1 MKVGS
6 WEAANAC
13 RASKRDTQNAASNI
27 KPASNVLGV
36 LPKYRIDPHLSEVV
50 QRQSETMRVARI
62 EFVLEQMRALNFLR
76 HVKTVLKQA
85 KREWTHMPAMKSE
98 SWHFDTLGEML
109 AIAASMEKEAI
120 DGYLDLS
127 ARMSAF
133 GRPDLAEVFN
143 ALVAEETD
151 HLDKVREWSAVS
163 GTEDTLTETTA
174 EKLFDDE
181 GAGIVAPELLSAYR
195 AFSMA
200 VRNEERAFMFW
211 TYVSAHA
218 QSREIRHAAERM
230 AREEL
235 GHVAKLRSER
245 RRAFHLERA
254 KVSHARPDLRVLE
267 DRLSRRLEATAA
279 NAKSGEREIV
289 QEQCLASRSR
299 MTSMEERGFQVD
311 LPSMSD

>member
-1 MKVGS
+1 
-6 WEAANAC
+6 
-13 RASKRDTQNAASNI
+13 
-27 KPASNVLGV
+27 
-36 LPKYRIDPHLSEVV
+36 
-50 QRQSETMRVARI
+50 MRVARI

-76 HVKTVLKQA
+76 HVKSVLKQG
-85 KREWTHMPAMKSE
+85 KREPMDMTAMKSE

-133 GRPDLAEVFN
+133 GRPDLAKVFD
-143 ALVAEETD
+143 ALVAEETG

-163 GTEDTLTETTA
+163 GNVDTVTAGATETQ
-174 EKLFDDE
+174 FDDE
-181 GAGIVAPELLSAYR
+181 GAGIVAPQLLSAYR

-218 QSREIRHAAERM
+218 QSSEIRHAAERM

-245 RRAFHLERA
+245 RRAFHLERTES
-254 KVSHARPDLRVLE
+254 SHTRSDLCILE
-267 DRLSRRLEATAA
+267 GRLSGWLEATAEGA
-279 NAKSGEREIV
+279 EPDLVQIVREHG
-289 QEQCLASRSR
+289 LASRSR
-299 MTSMEERGFQVD
+299 VRSLEGRAFQVQ
-311 LPSMSD
+311 LPFDGGVAGSTDAALALSEHILDCYLYIGDHATTEQDAERAQTFAAQLISCIQTIRRLTL

>member
-1 MKVGS
+1 
-6 WEAANAC
+6 
-13 RASKRDTQNAASNI
+13 
-27 KPASNVLGV
+27 
-36 LPKYRIDPHLSEVV
+36 
-50 QRQSETMRVARI
+50 
-62 EFVLEQMRALNFLR
+62 
-76 HVKTVLKQA
+76 
-85 KREWTHMPAMKSE
+85 MPAMKSE

-311 LPSMSD
+311 LPLDVGLTGTMDAALPLSEHILDCYLYLGDHAASEQDADRAQDFAAQLISCIQTVRRFAL